1 MLAQRHLRTTRE
13 RLFTFANYLLLGL
26 FALATVYPFWYVIQ
40 VSFTDPLY
48 EYRFSLIWPRGF
60 YYANYAKVFGSSG
73 IGHAYLISVLRVVV
87 GVPIMIM
94 VTGAAAFAL
103 IQKNLVFRK
112 TIIFYYFI
120 TLFVSGG
127 LIPQFMVY
135 RALGLLDTFWVY
147 VFPLMFSVWTM
158 IVMKTSFQTL
168 PSSLTESALID
179 GASYAL
185 IFFRIIFPLS
195 LPMVATLA
203 LFNAVMHWNDWFM
216 GAFFVQNAKLQ
227 PLQTFLR
234 TYVLGSSWHAP
245 GVYRGANEEILEQL
259 KRLTPVSLTYSFIV
273 VATVP
278 ILLVY
283 PFIQRFFIKG
293 VLIGSIKE

>member
-1 MLAQRHLRTTRE
+1 MLAQRHLRTTPE
-13 RLFTFANYLLLGL
+13 RLFTVANHVLLSL
-26 FALATVYPFWYVIQ
+26 FALATIYPFWYIIQ

-48 EYRFSLIWPRGF
+48 EYRFSLLWPRGF

-73 IGHAYLISVLRVVV
+73 IGLAYLISALRVVV

-103 IQKNLVFRK
+103 TQKNLVFRK

-135 RALGLLDTFWVY
+135 RSLGLLDTFWVY

-185 IFFRIIFPLS
+185 IFFRIILPLS

-203 LFNAVMHWNDWFM
+203 LFSAVMHWNDWFM
-216 GAFFVQNAKLQ
+216 GAFFVQNPKLK
-227 PLQTFLR
+227 PLQTFLQ

-245 GVYRGANEEILEQL
+245 GAYRGDNEEILEQL
-259 KRLTPVSLTYSFIV
+259 KRLTPVSLIYSFIV
-273 VATVP
+273 VATIP
-278 ILLVY
+278 IVLVY
-283 PFIQRFFIKG
+283 PFIQRYFIKG